1 MMLSEVNN
9 LQSQKRQIFIL
20 EVFMEKLIS
29 KGTYNTK
36 HLYVMELHNLMYA
49 SNFVLYKI
57 HRCSQE
63 TDGHNLYGNMYV

>member
-1 MMLSEVNN
+1 
-9 LQSQKRQIFIL
+9 
-20 EVFMEKLIS
+20 MEKIII